1 MINFLRIAS
10 ILDNLGC
17 FKLSDRFTKLA
28 IDQSDLDFDKVYSNP
43 ETYSDRVIN
52 RSRKENV
59 DPLQIM
65 SEEKPISDPSKDP
78 MDQLEEA
85 SRGMREYSELYP
97 TIVLFPEN
105 GVWKFFYTDPLSF
118 KTLSK
123 GSDKDGKLITDQLSV
138 PGLTEMYS
146 DEEDAEK
153 LNHEVVYTTDLTL
166 EDNSTEEAIRKVRNR
181 FPDATIDYM
190 FNGVDDREFFDE
202 EKDIE
207 LSSS

>member
-10 ILDNLGC
+10 ILDSLGC
-17 FKLSDRFTKLA
+17 YKLSDKLTKIA
-28 IDQSDLDFDKVYSNP
+28 IDQSDLDFDKVYRNP
-43 ETYSDRVIN
+43 ETYSDLVIN

-65 SEEKPISDPSKDP
+65 SEEKPTLDLSKDP

-85 SRGMREYSELYP
+85 SRGMREFSELYP
-97 TIVLFPEN
+97 TIILFPEN

-123 GSDKDGKLITDQLSV
+123 GSDNEGKLITDQLTV
-138 PGLTEMYS
+138 QGLTEMYS

-153 LNHEVVYTTDLTL
+153 LSHEVVYTTNLTL

-190 FNGVDDREFFDE
+190 FNGVDDREYFDE

-207 LSSS
+207 L

>member
-78 MDQLEEA
+78 MDQIEEA

-123 GSDKDGKLITDQLSV
+123 GSDKEGKLLTDQLSV

-207 LSSS
+207 L

>member
-1 MINFLRIAS
+1 LN
-10 ILDNLGC
+10 
-17 FKLSDRFTKLA
+17 
-28 IDQSDLDFDKVYSNP
+28 IDEVYKNP

-52 RSRKENV
+52 RSRRENV

-207 LSSS
+207 L

>member
-28 IDQSDLDFDKVYSNP
+28 IDQSDLNIDEVYKNP

-52 RSRKENV
+52 RSRRENV

-85 SRGMREYSELYP
+85 SRGMREYYELYP

-123 GSDKDGKLITDQLSV
+123 GSDKEGKLLTDQLSV

-207 LSSS
+207 L

>member
-28 IDQSDLDFDKVYSNP
+28 IDQSDLDLDKVYSNP
-43 ETYSDRVIN
+43 ETYSDRIIN
-52 RSRKENV
+52 QSRRENV

-65 SEEKPISDPSKDP
+65 SKENPVLDPSKDP

-123 GSDKDGKLITDQLSV
+123 GSDKEGKLLTDQLSV

-166 EDNSTEEAIRKVRNR
+166 EDNSTEEAMKKVRNR

-207 LSSS
+207 L

>member
-10 ILDNLGC
+10 ILDSLGC
-17 FKLSDRFTKLA
+17 YKLSDKLTKIA
-28 IDQSDLDFDKVYSNP
+28 IDQSDLDFDKVYRNP
-43 ETYSDRVIN
+43 ETYSDLVIN

-65 SEEKPISDPSKDP
+65 SEEKPTLDLSKDP

-85 SRGMREYSELYP
+85 SRGMREFSELYP
-97 TIVLFPEN
+97 TIILFPEN

-123 GSDKDGKLITDQLSV
+123 GSDNEGKLITDQLTV
-138 PGLTEMYS
+138 QGLTEMYS

-153 LNHEVVYTTDLTL
+153 LSHEVVYTTNLTL

-207 LSSS
+207 L

>member
-10 ILDNLGC
+10 ILDSLGC
-17 FKLSDRFTKLA
+17 YKLSDKLTKIA
-28 IDQSDLDFDKVYSNP
+28 IDQSDLDLDKVYSNP
-43 ETYSDRVIN
+43 ETYSDRVLN

-65 SEEKPISDPSKDP
+65 SEEKPTLDPSKDP

-85 SRGMREYSELYP
+85 SRGMREFSELYP
-97 TIVLFPEN
+97 TIILFPEN

-123 GSDKDGKLITDQLSV
+123 GSDNEGKLITDQLTV
-138 PGLTEMYS
+138 QGLTEMYS

-153 LNHEVVYTTDLTL
+153 LSHEVVYTTNLTL

-207 LSSS
+207 L

>member
-28 IDQSDLDFDKVYSNP
+28 IDQSDLDLDKVYSNP
-43 ETYSDRVIN
+43 ATYSDRVIN

-123 GSDKDGKLITDQLSV
+123 GSDKEGKLLTDQLSV

-207 LSSS
+207 L

>member
-1 MINFLRIAS
+1 MINFLRTAS

-17 FKLSDRFTKLA
+17 FKLADRFTKVA
-28 IDQSDLDFDKVYSNP
+28 IDESDLDFDEVYRNP

-123 GSDKDGKLITDQLSV
+123 GSDKEGKLLTDQLSV

-207 LSSS
+207 L

>member
-28 IDQSDLDFDKVYSNP
+28 IDQSDLNIDEVYKNP

-52 RSRKENV
+52 RSRRENV

-65 SEEKPISDPSKDP
+65 SEEKPTSDPSKDP

-123 GSDKDGKLITDQLSV
+123 GSDKEGKLLTDQLSV

-207 LSSS
+207 L

>member
-28 IDQSDLDFDKVYSNP
+28 IDQSDLNIDEVYKNP

-52 RSRKENV
+52 RSRRENV

-65 SEEKPISDPSKDP
+65 SEEKPISDLSKDP

-207 LSSS
+207 L

>member
-1 MINFLRIAS
+1 MIKFLRIAS
-10 ILDNLGC
+10 ILDKLGC
-17 FKLSDRFTKLA
+17 YKLSDKFTKIA
-28 IDQSDLDFDKVYSNP
+28 IDQSDLDFDKVYKNP
-43 ETYSDRVIN
+43 ETYSDNIIN
-52 RSRKENV
+52 QSRRENV

-65 SEEKPISDPSKDP
+65 SKENPILDPSKDP

-85 SRGMREYSELYP
+85 SRGMREFSELYP
-97 TIVLFPEN
+97 TIILFPEN

-123 GSDKDGKLITDQLSV
+123 GSDNEGKLITDQLTV
-138 PGLTEMYS
+138 QGLTEMYS

-153 LNHEVVYTTDLTL
+153 LSHEVVYTTNLTL
-166 EDNSTEEAIRKVRNR
+166 EDNSTEEAIKKVRNR

-207 LSSS
+207 F

>member
-10 ILDNLGC
+10 VLDNLGC

-65 SEEKPISDPSKDP
+65 SEEKPVLDPSKDP

-207 LSSS
+207 L

>member
-10 ILDNLGC
+10 VLDNLGC

-207 LSSS
+207 L

>member
-10 ILDNLGC
+10 ILDSLGC
-17 FKLSDRFTKLA
+17 YKLSDKLTKIA
-28 IDQSDLDFDKVYSNP
+28 IDQSDLDLDKVYSNP
-43 ETYSDRVIN
+43 ETYSDRVLN

-65 SEEKPISDPSKDP
+65 SDEKPTLDPSKDP

-85 SRGMREYSELYP
+85 SRGMREFSELYP
-97 TIVLFPEN
+97 TIILFPEN

-123 GSDKDGKLITDQLSV
+123 GSDTEGKLITDQLTV
-138 PGLTEMYS
+138 QGLTEMYS

-153 LNHEVVYTTDLTL
+153 LSHEVVYTTNLTL

-207 LSSS
+207 L

>member
-123 GSDKDGKLITDQLSV
+123 GSDKEGKLLTDQLSV

-207 LSSS
+207 L

>member
-10 ILDNLGC
+10 ILDSLGC
-17 FKLSDRFTKLA
+17 YKLSDKLTKIA
-28 IDQSDLDFDKVYSNP
+28 IDQSDLDLDKVYRNP
-43 ETYSDRVIN
+43 ETYSDRVLN

-65 SEEKPISDPSKDP
+65 SEEKPTLDPSKDP

-85 SRGMREYSELYP
+85 SRGMREFSELYP
-97 TIVLFPEN
+97 TVILFPEN

-153 LNHEVVYTTDLTL
+153 LNHEVVYTTNLTL

-207 LSSS
+207 F

>member
-10 ILDNLGC
+10 ILDSLGC
-17 FKLSDRFTKLA
+17 YKLSDKLTKIA
-28 IDQSDLDFDKVYSNP
+28 IDQSDLDLDKVYRNP
-43 ETYSDRVIN
+43 ETYSDRVLN

-65 SEEKPISDPSKDP
+65 SEEKPTLDPSKDP

-85 SRGMREYSELYP
+85 SRGMREFSELYP
-97 TIVLFPEN
+97 TVILFPEN

-123 GSDKDGKLITDQLSV
+123 GSDNEGKLITDQLTV

-153 LNHEVVYTTDLTL
+153 LSHEVVY
-166 EDNSTEEAIRKVRNR
+166 NR
-181 FPDATIDYM
+181 AHA
-190 FNGVDDREFFDE
+190 
-202 EKDIE
+202 
-207 LSSS
+207 L

>member
-10 ILDNLGC
+10 ILDTLGC
-17 FKLSDRFTKLA
+17 YKLSDKLTKIA
-28 IDQSDLDFDKVYSNP
+28 IDQSDLDLDKVYSNP
-43 ETYSDRVIN
+43 ETYSDRVLN

-65 SEEKPISDPSKDP
+65 SEEKPTLDPSKDP

-85 SRGMREYSELYP
+85 SRGMREFSELYP
-97 TIVLFPEN
+97 TIILFPEN

-123 GSDKDGKLITDQLSV
+123 GSDNEGKLITDQLTV
-138 PGLTEMYS
+138 QGLTEMYS

-153 LNHEVVYTTDLTL
+153 LSHEVVYTTNLTL

-207 LSSS
+207 L

>member
-28 IDQSDLDFDKVYSNP
+28 IDQSDLNIDEVYKNP

-52 RSRKENV
+52 RSRRENV

-207 LSSS
+207 L

>member
-28 IDQSDLDFDKVYSNP
+28 IDQSDLNIDEVYKNP

-52 RSRKENV
+52 RSRRENV

-123 GSDKDGKLITDQLSV
+123 GSDKEGKLLTDQLSV

-207 LSSS
+207 L

>member
-207 LSSS
+207 L